1 VVGRKNMY
9 RIYLGVGALLYLV
22 LIVAQHASK
31 PLFLVVCIVLLSF
44 YGAGFATAPAYLRD
58 LFGYLEVGAIHG
70 RLLTAWSTAGVLGP
84 VIVNA
89 IADHRIAAGIV
100 GPDRY
105 RWSFVIM
112 VALLLIA
119 LVCNELIRTPSPP
132 NHVAAKRDTRIPASV
147 NPGEES
153 R

>member
-1 VVGRKNMY
+1 
-9 RIYLGVGALLYLV
+9 
-22 LIVAQHASK
+22 
-31 PLFLVVCIVLLSF
+31 
-44 YGAGFATAPAYLRD
+44 
-58 LFGYLEVGAIHG
+58 
-70 RLLTAWSTAGVLGP
+70 LLTAWSTAGVLGP

-105 RWSFVIM
+105 RWSFAIM

-119 LVCNELIRTPSPP
+119 LVCNELIRTPRPP
-132 NHVAAKRDTRIPASV
+132 NSVVAEHDTRILASV
-147 NPGEES
+147 NPGREG